1 MFDRIIVDSYIIIRK
16 EDGLDVLLITD
27 VTNHGEKA
35 TMYFWEFSALE
46 EHMREGKV
54 NLLRFNLLDI
64 QVCKYSEEGLGIYR

>member
-35 TMYFWEFSALE
+35 TMNFWEFNALE
-46 EHMREGKV
+46 KHMREGKL

-64 QVCKYSEEGLGIYR
+64 QVRKYF

>member
-35 TMYFWEFSALE
+35 TKYFWEFSTLE
-46 EHMREGKV
+46 KHMREGKL
-54 NLLRFNLLDI
+54 NLLRFNLPDI
-64 QVCKYSEEGLGIYR
+64 QVRKYFE